1 MKKEFIDFL
10 NALMEAAPEV
20 VNEKMTDNVKAYV
33 ETILSGKTE
42 KPEITDNG
50 KVILKFMQQSEL
62 TMFKARDIAND
73 LGISSRGVSGSLR
86 KLVTDGFCEKIG
98 SSPAVYVITEKGKEY
113 KID

>member
-1 MKKEFIDFL
+1 
-10 NALMEAAPEV
+10 
-20 VNEKMTDNVKAYV
+20 
-33 ETILSGKTE
+33 
-42 KPEITDNG
+42 
-50 KVILKFMQQSEL
+50 
-62 TMFKARDIAND
+62 MFKARDIAND